1 MSAAANAALRLRPPA
16 RRLGRWALVLC
27 AVAFALAAGYTW
39 WLRDSSLVAVE
50 SVDVEG
56 IPAGSADA
64 AALRAA
70 LVEAGRSMTTLHLR
84 PEALE
89 QAVKP
94 FPLVRS
100 VNAEPGFPNGLTVR
114 VTERRPAAL
123 IGVGSDALAVAGDGT
138 ILRGVPTSELQL
150 PRLPLGEA
158 PRRLRLTGTVLEQA
172 LVLGAAPKALRPFLD
187 RSIYAEDGVI
197 VELTSGIELRFGPPT
212 QVREKW
218 RAAAAVLADPEL
230 TVLDY
235 VDLSA
240 PRRPAVGGTGSLLPP
255 AP

>member
-1 MSAAANAALRLRPPA
+1 MSASAQATMRLRLPA
-16 RRLGRWALVLC
+16 RLGRWALALC
-27 AVAFALAAGYTW
+27 VIAFCLAAGYTW

-56 IPAGSADA
+56 VPAGSADA
-64 AALRAA
+64 AALRQA
-70 LVEAGRSMTTLHLR
+70 LVEAGQSMTTLHLR

-89 QAVKP
+89 EAVKP

-100 VNAEPGFPNGLTVR
+100 VSAEPGFPNRLTVR

-123 IGVGSDALAVAGDGT
+123 IGTGSDALAVAADGT
-138 ILRGVPTSELQL
+138 ILRGVPTAELQL
-150 PRLPLGEA
+150 PRLPLREA
-158 PRRLRLTGTVLEQA
+158 PRRLRLTGTALEQA
-172 LVLGAAPKALRPFLD
+172 LVLGAAPKALQPFLD
-187 RSIYAEDGVI
+187 SSIEAEDGVI
-197 VELTSGIELRFGPPT
+197 VELASGIELRFGRPT

-240 PRRPAVGGTGSLLPP
+240 PRRPAVGGAGSVLPP